1 MRALLDTCVVIDVL
15 QGREPFCKE
24 GQQLFLAAANDL
36 FAGCITAKAATDIY
50 YLTHRHTHSDKA
62 SREVLSKL
70 FVLFEVL
77 DSAGIDCRRAIPSP
91 VSDFEDAVMAET
103 ALRAGADQGAAF
115 GIVSER
121 IFAEGLARIKGL
133 SRFLPKPFKRFI

>member
-62 SREVLSKL
+62 SCEVLSKL

-103 ALRAGADQGAAF
+103 ALRAGADC
-115 GIVSER
+115 IVTR
-121 IFAEGLARIKGL
+121 NLADFAKAPLLVL
-133 SRFLPKPFKRFI
+133 SPKEFLQKVLHE

>member
-1 MRALLDTCVVIDVL
+1 MRVLLDTCVVIDVL

-70 FVLFEVL
+70 FVLL
-77 DSAGIDCRRAIPSP
+77 KCWTAP
-91 VSDFEDAVMAET
+91 VSTAAAPSLPPFPILKTPSWRKRRCGRGGLHRYPHLADFAKAPLLV
-103 ALRAGADQGAAF
+103 
-115 GIVSER
+115 
-121 IFAEGLARIKGL
+121 L
-133 SRFLPKPFKRFI
+133 SPKEFLQKVLHE